1 MTKEQ
6 TQEILVARR
15 IFPITGTINWGLV
28 TDMEKTLFQ
37 MCLEDQKKKAYLIID
52 SGGGDVGSALCGYD
66 FIKSLPFDVECT
78 IVGDCHSAT
87 LTLMA
92 GCSVRKATKHSR
104 FLFHAMKFNPDYK
117 STEDMEE
124 QMKVRLAQH
133 KILFDQCL
141 EVQHIAYT
149 IPKEEILKMR
159 DVGERYDVRL
169 TSDEAKQK
177 GIIHEIV
184 EKFDFFDP
192 IK

>member
-6 TQEILVARR
+6 TQEVLIQKR
-15 IFPITGTINWGLV
+15 IFPITNRIENGLISE
-28 TDMEKTLFQ
+28 MEKALFQ
-37 MCLEDQKKKAYLIID
+37 MCLEDQKRTGYLVID
-52 SGGGDVGSALCGYD
+52 SGGGNVDAALSGYD

-92 GCSVRKATKHSR
+92 ACSKRYATKHSR

-124 QMKVRLAQH
+124 QMRVRLQQH
-133 KILFDQCL
+133 QIAFNQCL
-141 EVQHIAYT
+141 QIQHEAYS

-159 DVGERYDVRL
+159 DAGERYDVRL
-169 TSDEAKQK
+169 TSDEAKEK

-184 EKFDFFDP
+184 EKFNFFNLAV
-192 IK
+192 